1 MNKRNTDTHI
11 KEIWSQEQLQMVN
24 SAENA
29 KKLRETSCQ
38 KKIIDLT

>member
-11 KEIWSQEQLQMVN
+11 KDKYGHRNNYKMVN

-29 KKLRETSCQ
+29 KKLRETSF
-38 KKIIDLT
+38 